1 MWFPIVVTRKIA
13 IENTQKEMWRDYN
26 TLRGEKKKK
35 LLHMKEYSMVENE
48 GQTTIQTM
56 EIKRGLL
63 LLFCY
68 LSVITLNINVVN

>member
-26 TLRGEKKKK
+26 TLLGEKKKK